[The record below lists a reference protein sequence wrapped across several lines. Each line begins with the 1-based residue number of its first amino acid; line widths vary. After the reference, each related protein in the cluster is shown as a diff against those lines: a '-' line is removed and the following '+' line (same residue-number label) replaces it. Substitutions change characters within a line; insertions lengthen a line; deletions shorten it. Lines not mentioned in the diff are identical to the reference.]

1 MANNTVVNLD
11 LTPHMVEKL
20 VKELANN
27 SCNIAYVGHAE
38 EQIDLRG
45 ITYLQVQNCLKRGR
59 FVEEPVLTLGRNNW
73 QFKVEGHAGGD
84 SLAVVAALENV
95 GEGDY
100 ILVIT
105 AFQYR

>member
-1 MANNTVVNLD
+1 MAKNTVVNFN
-11 LTPHMVEKL
+11 LTPHMVEKQ
-20 VKELANN
+20 VRKLAED
-27 SCNIAYVGHAE
+27 SCNIAFVTHAK
-38 EQIDLRG
+38 EQKGRRG
-45 ITYLQVQNCLKRGR
+45 ISNLQVQRCLKRGK
-59 FVEEPVLTLGRNNW
+59 FVEGPVLSNSHNNW
-73 QFKVEGHAGGD
+73 EFKMEGHAGGD

>member
-1 MANNTVVNLD
+1 MAKSTVVNFNLK
-11 LTPHMVEKL
+11 PHMVEKL
-20 VKELANN
+20 VKQLAID
-27 SCNIAYVGHAE
+27 SCNIAYVKHAE
-38 EQIDLRG
+38 EQMNLRD
-45 ITYLQVQNCLKRGR
+45 ITYLQVQNCLKRGK
-59 FVEEPVLTLGRNNW
+59 FVEGPAIELSHDNW